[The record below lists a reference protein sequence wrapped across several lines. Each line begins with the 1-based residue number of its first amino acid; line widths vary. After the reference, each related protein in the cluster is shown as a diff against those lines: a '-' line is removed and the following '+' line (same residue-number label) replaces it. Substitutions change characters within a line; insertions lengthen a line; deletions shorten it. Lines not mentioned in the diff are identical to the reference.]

1 MAALVLLQEIKT
13 GDKLR
18 VPHMLGRQA
27 ELAALQALV
36 DGARNGSGGAAVVH
50 GERGSGKST
59 LLEATAAAARGMQT
73 LRVSGIQSEA
83 GLAEAGI
90 HQLVWPLLH
99 RFDDLPDVQ
108 AAALRGAMGQ
118 GDAPPEGLLV
128 GAAILTLLTDVAR
141 HAPVLVLVDDAHWL
155 DQASADALAFAARRL
170 ANERV
175 AMVFASTVDATQE
188 FRAAGLRELTLPP
201 LTKEAALELLTATYA
216 DMAPLVQQR
225 LIAESTGNPLALI
238 ELSNELSADQIRGRD
253 RLPLRLRLSARLLE
267 LYSGRLDLLPA
278 GTQELLLVAAA
289 EPSGEVSTILEAAA
303 SMGITVE
310 ALEPAESAHVVT
322 IVERKVRFI
331 HALERAALYAR
342 ASFDKRIAAHRSLA
356 LVVDGDDRRAWH
368 MAASTVGHDDEV
380 AGNLEEFAEKAG
392 ARRGPAVAAVM
403 LERAAAL
410 SETDGGRSRRL
421 TRAARSALDAG
432 HFARAHALLD
442 EAERMGPSGEVQAD
456 IAFARGLGQLQS
468 DAIWIGPDALTKAA
482 AQITQSSPDRA
493 AMMLAVS
500 ARMAWLADD
509 QSSLD
514 ETWRA
519 IAKLPLGE
527 GALMKR
533 LAMSAAGPTMDRALS
548 VTGGIF
554 RAATEASEE
563 MPASLWM
570 WPSAQAANMAGEL
583 VTAQRMYRRLVVTLS
598 TTGVIGQ
605 LTSAWSELALV
616 ELCLGRWADAAM
628 HASEALRLREM
639 GDVAST
645 ATSLFVLS
653 RIAGAQGRDDEAR
666 RLGAEASRLAYDQG
680 SQSIVAVATA
690 NLGGLEMGQGRYE
703 EAIAHFQAAARADAW
718 PDGKL
723 GAANWA
729 ADLVAASV
737 QTGRLDVATS
747 VVEKMESWTRGAAP
761 AWARVAAHR
770 ARALISKGDQA
781 LAEFEAAVSVK
792 GDDVHTFEM
801 AKTQLEFGEALRRLR
816 LKTEARRQLRA
827 AQDVFG
833 ELGAQPWLD
842 RAQAELRATGVSV
855 ATHQAG
861 AVDQLTSQELQ
872 IARLGALGM
881 SNREIAGKL
890 FLSPRTV
897 GFHLSNVFGK
907 LGIASRGELRG
918 MRLGEE
924 AV

>member
-1 MAALVLLQEIKT
+1 MHV
-13 GDKLR
+13 
-18 VPHMLGRQA
+18 
-27 ELAALQALV
+27 
-36 DGARNGSGGAAVVH
+36 
-50 GERGSGKST
+50 
-59 LLEATAAAARGMQT
+59 
-73 LRVSGIQSEA
+73 LRVSGIQSES
-83 GLAEAGI
+83 GLTNAGI
-90 HQLVWPLLH
+90 HQLVWPLLQ
-99 RFDDLPDVQ
+99 RFDDLPDIQ
-108 AAALRGAMGQ
+108 AAALRGVMGQ
-118 GDAPPEGLLV
+118 GDAHADPLLV
-128 GAAILTLLTDVAR
+128 GAALLSLLTDVAR
-141 HAPVLVLVDDAHWL
+141 GEPLLVLVDDAHWL
-155 DQASADALAFAARRL
+155 DQESVDALAFAARRL
-170 ANERV
+170 TERV
-175 AMVFASTVDATQE
+175 AIVFASTVDATQE
-188 FRAAGLRELTLPP
+188 FRAAGLHELTLQP
-201 LTKEAALELLTATYA
+201 LAREPAVELLIATHA
-216 DMAPLVQQR
+216 GMTPLVQQR
-225 LIAESTGNPLALI
+225 LIAESGGNPLALI

-267 LYSGRLDLLPA
+267 LYGERLGLLPDE
-278 GTQELLLVAAA
+278 TQEILLVAAA
-289 EPSGEVSTILEAAA
+289 EPSGDVSTILEAAA
-303 SMGITVE
+303 SMGITAE
-310 ALEPAESAHVVT
+310 AFQPAEAAHIVA

-331 HALERAALYAR
+331 HALERSALYAR
-342 ASFDKRIAAHRSLA
+342 ASFDKRITAHRSLA

-368 MAASTVGHDDEV
+368 MAAAAVGHDDEV
-380 AGNLEEFAEKAG
+380 AGNLEQFAERAA
-392 ARRGPAVAAVM
+392 ARRGPAVATAM

-410 SETDGGRSRRL
+410 SVQDGERSRRL
-421 TRAARSALDAG
+421 ARAARSALDAG
-432 HFARAHALLD
+432 HFTRAHALLD
-442 EAERMGPSGEVQAD
+442 EAERMGPARDVQAD

-468 DAIWIGPDALTKAA
+468 DAIWIGPAALIKAA
-482 AQITQSSPDRA
+482 SQITKSSPDRA
-493 AMMLAVS
+493 AMVLAVS

-509 QSSLD
+509 EASLE
-514 ETWRA
+514 ETWQA
-519 IAKLPLGE
+519 INKLPLAD
-527 GALMKR
+527 GALTKR
-533 LAMSAAGPTMDRALS
+533 LAMSSAGPTMGRTVD
-548 VTGGIF
+548 VPGGIF
-554 RAATEASEE
+554 QAAIEASEQ

-583 VTAQRMYRRLVVTLS
+583 VTAQRMYRRQVVTLS

-616 ELCLGRWADAAM
+616 ELRLGRWADAAM

-666 RLGAEASRLAYDQG
+666 RLGAEASRLAYEQG
-680 SQSIVAVATA
+680 AQSIVAAAAA
-690 NLGGLEMGQGRYE
+690 NLGGLEMGHGRYE
-703 EAIAHFQAAARADAW
+703 EAFAHFQAAARADAW
-718 PDGKL
+718 PEGKL

-729 ADLVAASV
+729 GDLVAASV

-747 VVEKMESWTRGAAP
+747 VVEKMESWSRGAAP
-761 AWARVAAHR
+761 AWAHVAAHR
-770 ARALISKGDQA
+770 ARALLSKGDQA

-827 AQDVFG
+827 AQDVFA
-833 ELGAQPWLD
+833 ELEAQPWLD

-861 AVDQLTSQELQ
+861 AADQLTPQELQ

-924 AV
+924 PV